1 MLFKNK
7 SFLVKLVK
15 DDKSD
20 ETTVPAGT
28 VDYSDVAAD
37 ITTGAVVII
46 VSYKSL
52 DMLGK
57 IAVHAAQ
64 TYIR

>member
-15 DDKSD
+15 DHQSD
-20 ETTVPAGT
+20 EPTVPAGT

-46 VSYKSL
+46 VAYKSL
-52 DMLGK
+52 DMLSK

>member
-15 DDKSD
+15 DNKSD

-46 VSYKSL
+46 VAYKSL